1 MTAAELREFEAL
13 KHLPKDTD
21 DNSQDWIMVDDVL
34 DGTHE
39 LNISHEGGE
48 LSALQ
53 DMADDDEVET
63 Q

>member
-1 MTAAELREFEAL
+1 MTGAELREFEAL
-13 KHLPKDTD
+13 KHLPQDTSEG
-21 DNSQDWIMVDDVL
+21 SQDWIMVDDIL

-39 LNISHEGGE
+39 LNISYEGGE

-53 DMADDDEVET
+53 EMDDEDEVET